1 VYSVSFS
8 VKLRVLRGK
17 ILLGYFPYQGGI
29 MSDDDEKKRPNANY
43 KLSGENFRDDDIV
56 FYYNRE
62 HRLAKAPQAVK
73 DMYKEQPVQ
82 KFSLFRPLLSSKP
95 LTLMFVSIV
104 ILSLVILAVSF
115 MGLIGDSYVLEGNQL
130 SIRAVKYEGTI
141 IVAVD
146 KTIKKTGM
154 NRFFDSDPAY
164 SGPVEIAVQPLS
176 KAGEFFEADDIFL
189 HRIFFTLESQEF
201 YRFSVPFDK
210 DELAIVFKS
219 EKATLSLT
227 VKAQ

>member
-1 VYSVSFS
+1 
-8 VKLRVLRGK
+8 
-17 ILLGYFPYQGGI
+17 
-29 MSDDDEKKRPNANY
+29 MSDNEEKKRPNANY
-43 KLSGENFRDDDIV
+43 KLSGENVRNDDMV

-62 HRLAKAPQAVK
+62 HRLAKAPQAVR
-73 DMYKEQPVQ
+73 DLYKEQPPQ

-115 MGLIGDSYVLEGNQL
+115 MGLLGDSYVLEGNQL
-130 SIRAVKYEGTI
+130 SIRAVKFEGTI

-154 NRFFDSDPAY
+154 ARFFDSDTAY
-164 SGPVEIAVQPLS
+164 TGPVEIAVQPLL
-176 KAGEFFEADDIFL
+176 KAGEFFEPDDTFL
-189 HRIFFTLESQEF
+189 HRIFFTLESQEY
-201 YRFSVPFDK
+201 YRFSVPFDTE
-210 DELAIVFKS
+210 ELALVFKS
-219 EKATLSLT
+219 EKGTLALT

>member
-1 VYSVSFS
+1 
-8 VKLRVLRGK
+8 
-17 ILLGYFPYQGGI
+17 
-29 MSDDDEKKRPNANY
+29 MSDEEKKRPNANY
-43 KLSGENFRDDDIV
+43 KLSGENVREEEVV
-56 FYYNRE
+56 FHYNRE

-73 DMYKEQPVQ
+73 DLYKEQPPQ

-115 MGLIGDSYVLEGNQL
+115 MGLLGDNYVLEGNQL
-130 SIRAVKYEGTI
+130 SIRAVKFEGTI

-154 NRFFDSDPAY
+154 TRFFSSDSAY
-164 SGPVEIAVQPLS
+164 TGPVDIAVQPVI
-176 KAGEFFEADDIFL
+176 KTDEFPQPENIFL
-189 HRIFFTLESQEF
+189 HRIFFTLDSQEY
-201 YRFSVPFDK
+201 YRFSVPFDA
-210 DELAIVFKS
+210 DELALVFQS
-219 EKATLSLT
+219 EKGTLALT